1 MDSAE
6 NKGRPANDIDDI
18 PIKSDK
24 PKTFEE
30 LLEMELAKGG
40 GGGGIVAD
48 TPPPAMQ
55 A

>member
-1 MDSAE
+1 MASAE
-6 NKGRPANDIDDI
+6 DKGRAANDIDDI

-40 GGGGIVAD
+40 GGGGIVAKD
-48 TPPPAMQ
+48 APEMQ